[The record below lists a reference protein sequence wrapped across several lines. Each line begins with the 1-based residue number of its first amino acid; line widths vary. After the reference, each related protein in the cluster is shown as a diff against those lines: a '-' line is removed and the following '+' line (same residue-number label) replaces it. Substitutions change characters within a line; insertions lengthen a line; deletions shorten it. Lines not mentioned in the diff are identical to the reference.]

1 MSNVCYANSN
11 TYTLKDKYGRKV
23 STYKTAANKMIERN
37 RYEQKTVT
45 YKRSF
50 NGAVTQY
57 DKYGRKIGSFK

>member
-1 MSNVCYANSN
+1 
-11 TYTLKDKYGRKV
+11 
-23 STYKTAANKMIERN
+23 MIERN